1 MDFSLFV
8 HMERMSAK
16 DSYQELHDQ
25 FIELA
30 QMADAG
36 GMRTVWTG
44 EHHSM
49 DFTISPN
56 PLLLLTELSQ
66 KTDRI
71 RLGTGTIVAPFWH
84 PIRLAGEAAMTDLIT
99 GGRLE
104 LAIARGAYSYEYDR
118 LGGGMDAWTA
128 GEHLREI
135 IPAIK
140 GLWAGDYAMEGKH
153 YAFPKS
159 TAIPKPVQKGG
170 PPVWVAARD
179 PNSFDFALKNDCHI
193 QVTPLWNGDE
203 EVVDLMAKFK
213 EAKAANPGKSPKVML
228 LNHTAVGANGAD
240 VEQDCKDMSRFY
252 CHFGA
257 WFRNERPITNG
268 LIAELSD
275 EEMAKIEMFSPEN
288 MLKNNVVGTPD
299 QVTERIKTYQKMGY
313 DEYSFWIDSG
323 ASFKD
328 KKRSLRLFI
337 DEVMPNFKGNT

>member
-1 MDFSLFV
+1 MDFSLFA

-56 PLLLLTELSQ
+56 PFLLLTELSQ
-66 KTDRI
+66 KTEQI

-84 PIRLAGEAAMTDLIT
+84 PIRLAGEAAMTDLIS

-104 LAIARGAYSYEYDR
+104 LGIARGAYSYEYDR
-118 LGGGMDAWTA
+118 LGGGMDAWAA

-140 GLWAGDYAMEGKH
+140 GLWVGDYAMEGKH

-159 TAIPKPVQKGG
+159 TAIPKPLQKNG

-179 PNSFDFALKNDCHI
+179 PDSFDFAMKNDCHI
-193 QVTPLWNGDE
+193 QVTPLWNGDD
-203 EVVDLMAKFK
+203 EVADLMAKFK
-213 EAKAANPGKSPKVML
+213 EAKAGNPERSPKAML
-228 LNHTAVGANGAD
+228 LNHTAVGANSTDIA
-240 VEQDCKDMSRFY
+240 QDCKDMSRFY

-257 WFRNERPITNG
+257 WFRNERSITNG

-275 EEMAKIEMFSPEN
+275 EEMAMIEMFSPEN

-299 QVTERIKTYQKMGY
+299 QVTERIMNYQKMGY

-323 ASFKD
+323 ASFAD

-337 DEVMPNFKGNT
+337 DEVMPNFKGNI

>member
-118 LGGGMDAWTA
+118 LGGGMDAWAA

-153 YAFPKS
+153 YSFPKS
-159 TAIPKPVQKGG
+159 TAVPKPVQQGG

-193 QVTPLWNGDE
+193 QVTPLWNGDD
-203 EVVDLMAKFK
+203 EVADLMAKFK
-213 EAKAANPGKSPKVML
+213 EAKAANPDKSPKVML

-240 VEQDCKDMSRFY
+240 VAQDCKDMSRFY

-299 QVTERIKTYQKMGY
+299 QVTERIKIYQEMGY